1 MDEREQRDA
10 EINKVLQGLDKLIN
24 PVKSIQHDTSEND
37 EMDEL
42 VDLVQGKPQ
51 IFILSI
57 DTKS

>member
-24 PVKSIQHDTSEND
+24 PVKSIQHDTNEND

-42 VDLVQGKPQ
+42 VDLVQGKAQ

>member
-42 VDLVQGKPQ
+42 VDLVQGKAQ